1 MLEFAD
7 NVFLEV
13 EMLESLGCRLF
24 CPVIAFAVVL
34 VDEGGQ
40 GDVRHVQIG
49 SAEVE
54 GNSIFDALICRHDF

>member
-1 MLEFAD
+1 
-7 NVFLEV
+7 
-13 EMLESLGCRLF
+13 MLESLGCRFF

-54 GNSIFDALICRHDF
+54 GNSIFDALICRHDL